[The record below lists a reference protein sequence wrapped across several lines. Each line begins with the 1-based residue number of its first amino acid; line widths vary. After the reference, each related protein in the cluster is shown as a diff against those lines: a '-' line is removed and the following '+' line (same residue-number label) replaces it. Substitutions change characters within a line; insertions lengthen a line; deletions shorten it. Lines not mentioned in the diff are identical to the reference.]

1 MDGKG
6 RATDNICIERFWRS
20 AKCECI
26 YLNEYDSISELKA
39 DVADYIRFY
48 NHRRFHETL
57 NYKKPMN
64 VYQEGIAITENQPH
78 RALKVA

>member
-26 YLNEYDSISELKA
+26 YLNEYENMKQLKSSISE
-39 DVADYIRFY
+39 YIDFY
-48 NHRRFHETL
+48 NHKRFHETL
-57 NYKKPMN
+57 KYKKPMN
-64 VYQEGIAITENQPH
+64 VYKETLLSNSNQL
-78 RALKVA
+78 LKAA